1 MNPLINETSQKINT
15 SFKYTKITYVV
26 FLQSYLMTVLDICS
40 IKHIT
45 MEKIIIAQL
54 SIKDTKT
61 EAFLKLAESMI
72 NNSITENGCITYK
85 LLKDVNNKTD
95 FFIYRRCWP
104 EGGGGQGG
112 AHSSAQPSPV
122 HCLRES
128 NTLRNPRGR
137 SPYFILRIVA
147 FLTIL
152 RCNQPFS
159 SCELV
164 ILVVFVPLKALVPF
178 QSLHPI
184 LFSPFSSCAFWR
196 GLGARC

>member
-1 MNPLINETSQKINT
+1 M
-15 SFKYTKITYVV
+15 
-26 FLQSYLMTVLDICS
+26 
-40 IKHIT
+40 
-45 MEKIIIAQL
+45 
-54 SIKDTKT
+54 
-61 EAFLKLAESMI
+61 LA
-72 NNSITENGCITYK
+72 
-85 LLKDVNNKTD
+85 
-95 FFIYRRCWP
+95 R
-104 EGGGGQGG
+104 GGGGQGE

-164 ILVVFVPLKALVPF
+164 ILVVLVPLKALVPF

-196 GLGARC
+196 GLGARCEHFDQCETTDPLFYILYIIRTKAFSQY